1 MDSNNIN
8 LSIDELLNKI
18 SDVTRIVDP
27 LQKKVIEYNNNL
39 AIVEEIH
46 CFDFWGKNKVC
57 DNCISIRAYNDNT
70 TYVKIEYKKDKTY
83 MITAVPYCFDDRR
96 IVIEIIKD
104 ITKNVLFDFSENAAL
119 EQVGIHAIIDN
130 MNKLAFSDSLTELYN
145 RRYIMEKLP
154 VDLLNSAL
162 LSTNLSIIMADIDY
176 FKKVNDTYGHIA
188 GDLTLK
194 NVSKILLSCIKR
206 ENDWIARFGG
216 EEFIICMPGANLEI
230 AKKTAECMRK
240 SIENASIKYEGKDIS
255 VTVSFGIYSL
265 KSKGNE
271 NADDLLKYADEKLYL
286 AKRNGRNR
294 IEY

>member
-83 MITAVPYCFDDRR
+83 MITAIPYCFDDRR

-104 ITKNVLFDFSENAAL
+104 ITKSVLFDFSENAAL

>member
-1 MDSNNIN
+1 
-8 LSIDELLNKI
+8 
-18 SDVTRIVDP
+18 
-27 LQKKVIEYNNNL
+27 
-39 AIVEEIH
+39 
-46 CFDFWGKNKVC
+46 
-57 DNCISIRAYNDNT
+57 
-70 TYVKIEYKKDKTY
+70 

-104 ITKNVLFDFSENAAL
+104 ITKSVLFDFSENAAL

-176 FKKVNDTYGHIA
+176 FKKVNDTYGHLA

-194 NVSKILLSCIKR
+194 NVAKILLSCIKR

-230 AKKTAECMRK
+230 AKKQPNVC
-240 SIENASIKYEGKDIS
+240 
-255 VTVSFGIYSL
+255 VS
-265 KSKGNE
+265 
-271 NADDLLKYADEKLYL
+271 
-286 AKRNGRNR
+286 R
-294 IEY
+294 

>member
-1 MDSNNIN
+1 
-8 LSIDELLNKI
+8 
-18 SDVTRIVDP
+18 
-27 LQKKVIEYNNNL
+27 
-39 AIVEEIH
+39 
-46 CFDFWGKNKVC
+46 
-57 DNCISIRAYNDNT
+57 
-70 TYVKIEYKKDKTY
+70 

-104 ITKNVLFDFSENAAL
+104 ITKSVLFDFSENAAL

-194 NVSKILLSCIKR
+194 NVSKILLTQLSHQQSWR
-206 ENDWIARFGG
+206 ECLIYQ
-216 EEFIICMPGANLEI
+216 AN
-230 AKKTAECMRK
+230 
-240 SIENASIKYEGKDIS
+240 
-255 VTVSFGIYSL
+255 
-265 KSKGNE
+265 
-271 NADDLLKYADEKLYL
+271 
-286 AKRNGRNR
+286 
-294 IEY
+294 